1 MRTIAIANQKGGCG
15 KTITAINLSAAL
27 ARNGKRTLLID
38 LDPQAHASLGLGVRT
53 ESLTRTIYNTFIDTG
68 GGILNLADVILN
80 FKENFD
86 LAPSHIL
93 LTTLEQLFA
102 NQENAASRL
111 WESISS
117 IEGIYDF
124 VIIDCPPSL
133 GFLTFNALR
142 ASNELIVPIEA
153 SYFSISGVDKLMEMV
168 ALVDVKLGHRLK
180 TKALVTIYDRRSNFS
195 QRILDEIKENFK
207 EILFKTIIRANI
219 TLREA
224 AFFGRPVFEQNRF
237 SRGAEDYQSLA
248 EEILKEQGVLSK
260 EEIVRKNWERFFYYA
275 PWAHEVYIV
284 GEFNNWTPDANSK
297 LIKNED
303 GRWSKVLVLKPGRY
317 RYKFVVDGEWRE
329 DPNNQLK
336 ISNPFGGIDS
346 IIEV

>member
-27 ARNGKRTLLID
+27 ARNGQRTLLID
-38 LDPQAHASLGLGVRT
+38 LDPQAHASLGLGMRT
-53 ESLTRTIYNTFIDTG
+53 ESLARTIYNTFIDTG
-68 GGILNLADVILN
+68 GGILSLADVILN
-80 FKENFD
+80 LRENFD

-93 LTTLEQLFA
+93 LSTLEQLFA

-117 IEGIYDF
+117 LEGIYDF

-142 ASNELIVPIEA
+142 ASNESIIPVEA
-153 SYFSISGVDKLMEMV
+153 SYFSVSGVDKLNGLVE
-168 ALVDVKLGHRLK
+168 LVDTKLGHK
-180 TKALVTIYDRRSNFS
+180 IKIGVLVTMFDRRSNFS
-195 QRILDEIKENFK
+195 KRILEQIRENFK
-207 EILFKTIIRANI
+207 DTLFKTIIRSNV

-224 AFFGRPVFEQNRF
+224 AFYGRAVFEQNRF
-237 SRGAEDYQSLA
+237 SRGAEDYQSLT
-248 EEILKEQGVLSK
+248 EEVLKEQEAPPK
-260 EEIVRKNWERFFYYA
+260 EEIVRKHMERLFYYA
-275 PWAHEVYIV
+275 PGAHEVYV
-284 GEFNNWTPDANSK
+284 LGEFNNWTPDANSK

-303 GRWSKVLVLKPGRY
+303 GRWIKALVLRPGRY
-317 RYKFVVDGEWRE
+317 RYKFVVDGQWRE

-336 ISNPFGGIDS
+336 IPNPFGGIDS
-346 IIEV
+346 VIEV